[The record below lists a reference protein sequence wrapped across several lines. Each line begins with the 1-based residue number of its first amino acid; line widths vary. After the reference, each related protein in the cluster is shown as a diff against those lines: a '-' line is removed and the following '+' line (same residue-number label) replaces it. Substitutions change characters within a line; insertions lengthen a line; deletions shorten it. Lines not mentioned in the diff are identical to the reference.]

1 MIRIFTIA
9 TSVYKEYFEKY
20 FIQTVNKIFKDH
32 KKEIILFSDGLEQY
46 DNMIYDNTVVHVKH
60 LYDLYVFDIQFNKF
74 NFINQEIDKY
84 DNNDLCLYID
94 SDTIFCEN
102 LLAEQKILN
111 TYNDGNVHI
120 TSNPIFVFENVFNS
134 NYKEERKYVYENKDM
149 YGIFACAPKEG
160 KSELITSFM
169 YFNKSSFKHFFDIYN
184 DFVYKMNVSLPRIL
198 PNLNDEGIINYIYN
212 KEIGNIYGEDMFIT
226 MNLNY
231 NNKNE
236 FNRNIIYMPWYSE
249 ALGIDKESH
258 ITMEENNV
266 IICNQKFNY
275 NIKNKKIKRNLT

>member
-9 TSVYKEYFEKY
+9 TNVYKEYFECY
-20 FIQTVNKIFKDH
+20 FIKTVDRIFKDY

-84 DNNDLCLYID
+84 KDDDLCLYID
-94 SDTIFCEN
+94 SDTMFCEN
-102 LLAEQKILN
+102 YLAEQKILN
-111 TYNDGNVHI
+111 TYNDDYIHI
-120 TSNPIFVFENVFNS
+120 ASHPIFTFETIFNH
-134 NYKEERKYVYENKDM
+134 NYKEKRKNLYENKDI
-149 YGIFACAPKEG
+149 YGIFACTPKDNI
-160 KSELITSFM
+160 SELITSFM
-169 YFNKSSFKHFFDIYN
+169 YFNKSSFKKFFDIYD
-184 DFVYKMNVSLPRIL
+184 DFVYKMNSSLPRIL
-198 PNLNDEGIINYIYN
+198 PNLNDEGIINYMYN

-236 FNRNIIYMPWYSE
+236 FNKNIIYIPWHSE
-249 ALGIDKESH
+249 TLGIDKDSYV
-258 ITMEENNV
+258 IIDENNF

-275 NIKNKKIKRNLT
+275 NIKNKKKFK

>member
-9 TSVYKEYFEKY
+9 TNVYKEYFECY
-20 FIQTVNKIFKDH
+20 FIKTVDRIFKDY

-74 NFINQEIDKY
+74 NFINQEIYKY
-84 DNNDLCLYID
+84 KDDDLCLYID
-94 SDTIFCEN
+94 SDTMFCEN
-102 LLAEQKILN
+102 YLAEQKILN
-111 TYNDGNVHI
+111 TYKDTNIHI
-120 TSNPIFVFENVFNS
+120 TSHPIFTFETIFNP
-134 NYKEERKYVYENKDM
+134 NYKEERKNVYENKDI
-149 YGIFACAPKEG
+149 YGIFSCTPKDNR
-160 KSELITSFM
+160 SELITSFM
-169 YFNKSSFKHFFDIYN
+169 YFNKSSFKKFFDIYD
-184 DFVYKMNVSLPRIL
+184 DFVYKMNASLPRIL
-198 PNLNDEGIINYIYN
+198 PNLNDEGIINYMYN

-236 FNRNIIYMPWYSE
+236 FNKNIIYIPWHSE
-249 ALGIDKESH
+249 TLGIDKESYV
-258 ITMEENNV
+258 IIDENNF

-275 NIKNKKIKRNLT
+275 NIKNKKKFK

>member
-9 TSVYKEYFEKY
+9 TSVYKEYFETY

-84 DNNDLCLYID
+84 DDNDLCLYID
-94 SDTIFCEN
+94 SDTMFCEN
-102 LLAEQKILN
+102 HLAEQKILN

-120 TSNPIFVFENVFNS
+120 TSHPIFVFENVFNL
-134 NYKEERKYVYENKDM
+134 NYKAERKYVYENKDM
-149 YGIFACAPKEG
+149 YGIFACTPKEG

-169 YFNKSSFKHFFDIYN
+169 YFTKSSFKQFFDIYN
-184 DFVYKMNVSLPRIL
+184 DFVYKMNTSSPRIL
-198 PNLNDEGIINYIYN
+198 PNLNDEGIINYMYN

-236 FNRNIIYMPWYSE
+236 FNRNIIYIPWHSE
-249 ALGIDKESH
+249 ALGINKESH

>member
-9 TSVYKEYFEKY
+9 TNVYKEYFECY
-20 FIQTVNKIFKDH
+20 FIKTVDRIFKDY

-74 NFINQEIDKY
+74 NFINQEIYKY
-84 DNNDLCLYID
+84 KDDDLCLYID
-94 SDTIFCEN
+94 SDTMFCEN
-102 LLAEQKILN
+102 YLAEQKILN
-111 TYNDGNVHI
+111 TYKDTHIHI
-120 TSNPIFVFENVFNS
+120 TSHPIFTFETIFNP
-134 NYKEERKYVYENKDM
+134 NYKEERKNVYENKDI
-149 YGIFACAPKEG
+149 YGIFACTPKDNR
-160 KSELITSFM
+160 SELITSFM
-169 YFNKSSFKHFFDIYN
+169 YFNKSSFKKFFDIYD
-184 DFVYKMNVSLPRIL
+184 DFVYKMNASLPRIL
-198 PNLNDEGIINYIYN
+198 PNLNDEGIINYMYN

-236 FNRNIIYMPWYSE
+236 FNKNIIYIPWHSE
-249 ALGIDKESH
+249 TLGIDKESYV
-258 ITMEENNV
+258 IIDENNF

-275 NIKNKKIKRNLT
+275 NIKNKKKFK